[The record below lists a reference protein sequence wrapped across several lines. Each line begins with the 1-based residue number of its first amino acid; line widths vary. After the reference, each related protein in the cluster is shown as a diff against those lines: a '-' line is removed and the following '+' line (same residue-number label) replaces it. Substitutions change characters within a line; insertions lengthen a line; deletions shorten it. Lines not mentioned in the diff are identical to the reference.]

1 MQLSLALNENTD
13 LVRRNAEFKE
23 YNNELLD
30 KLSDA
35 ELDKETVSEE
45 RDNLHASNNELEIQL
60 ADAHQLIK
68 EQNYEIGRLQ
78 QEITSKVSLR
88 AADEDRYLMFSRL
101 MDAFEEERKE
111 WRKKNMHLQNLLKH
125 ATNDI
130 LYLTKKHE
138 DAREVLTHAVQFEAP
153 IQPSKVNGFK

>member
-1 MQLSLALNENTD
+1 MSITLNENED
-13 LVRRNAEFKE
+13 LMRRNTEFKE

-45 RDNLHASNNELEIQL
+45 RDNLLAANNELEAQL
-60 ADAHQLIK
+60 AEAHQLIK

-78 QEITSKVSLR
+78 QEITNKVSFK
-88 AADEDRYLMFSRL
+88 AADEDKYLMFSRL

-111 WRKKNMHLQNLLKH
+111 WRKRNTNLQTLLMH

-130 LYLTKKHE
+130 LYLTKKNE
-138 DAREVLTHAVQFEAP
+138 EAKEVLTHAVRFEAP
-153 IQPSKVNGFK
+153 IQPSKINGFR